1 MILKNGLIMDPGTNA
16 SYKADL
22 HIRDGV
28 IAKIGPDLSAAPS
41 GECLDAEGFVV
52 TVHGKGSFVTLANQQ
67 FMLEEKKKRAEFL
80 GSALKISINGSQ
92 ISLTTSEISLV
103 FSVPLSSGLRPTQK

>member
-1 MILKNGLIMDPGTNA
+1 MPLSTLYFN
-16 SYKADL
+16 
-22 HIRDGV
+22 
-28 IAKIGPDLSAAPS
+28 IAKVKFS
-41 GECLDAEGFVV
+41 
-52 TVHGKGSFVTLANQQ
+52 
-67 FMLEEKKKRAEFL
+67 MLEEKKKRAEFL